1 MVPWARPQGRGGA
14 EGAGQNAPPPCC
26 VILSGGGGADGG
38 NAVAELAWQTE
49 AAAVVAARA

>member
-38 NAVAELAWQTE
+38 SAVAELAWQTE